1 MASGIKDKVAIIGM
15 GCTKFGERWD
25 KGADD
30 LMLDAFQ
37 EALADAGIDKNQI
50 QAAWFGNCFDEVA
63 VGKSALPASLSLR
76 LNNIAVTRVENFCA
90 SGTEAFRGAVY
101 AVASGAYDIAL
112 AIGVEKLKDIGY
124 GGLPEFG
131 SAMGSLTGQWFPN
144 MTAPGGF
151 AMLASG
157 YSSKYKIDISEIK
170 RAMAHVS
177 VKSHANGVKSP
188 KAHLRKAV
196 TEEQVLNSPMVAYPL
211 GLFDC
216 CGVSDGSACAIV
228 TTPEIARSLGKKDL
242 ISVKALQLSLSNGQ
256 EFQYHTWDGAHFVTT
271 SKASKQAYEEAG
283 IKNPRKEISL
293 MEVHDC
299 FSITELV
306 TMEDLHISE
315 RGKAPKDIMDGFY
328 DADGKIPCQID
339 GGLKCFGH
347 PIGASGLRMLYE
359 IYNQI
364 LGRAG
369 ERQLKDPKLGLTHNL
384 GGFPLMN
391 VCSVAIVGR
400 YNGGKGV

>member
-1 MASGIKDKVAIIGM
+1 MAKGIKDKVAIIGM

-37 EALADAGIDKNQI
+37 EALADAGIEKERI

-76 LNNIAVTRVENFCA
+76 LDNIAVTRVENFCA

-157 YSSKYKIDISEIK
+157 YASKYKLDMSEVK

-196 TEEQVLNSPMVAYPL
+196 TEDQVLNSPMVAYPL

-228 TTPEIARSLGKKDL
+228 TTPEIAKSLGKKDL
-242 ISVKALQLSLSNGQ
+242 ITVKALQLSLSNGE

-271 SKASKQAYEEAG
+271 TKASKLAYEEAG
-283 IKNPRKEISL
+283 IKNPRKEISM

-315 RGKAPKDIMDGFY
+315 RGQAPKDIMDGFY
-328 DADGKIPCQID
+328 DADGTIPCQID

-359 IYNQI
+359 MYNQ
-364 LGRAG
+364 LSGRAG
-369 ERQLKDPKLGLTHNL
+369 ERQLKDPKFGLTHNL

-391 VCSVAIVGR
+391 VCSISIIGHQNA
-400 YNGGKGV
+400 KGA